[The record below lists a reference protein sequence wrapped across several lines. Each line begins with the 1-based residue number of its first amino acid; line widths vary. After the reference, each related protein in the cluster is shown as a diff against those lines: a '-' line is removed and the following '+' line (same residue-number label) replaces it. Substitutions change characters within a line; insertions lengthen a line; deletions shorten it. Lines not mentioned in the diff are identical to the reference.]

1 MTRGSGVKRAVGE
14 RGLLLEMELL
24 QKARLGQN
32 VQIVVQRGEIR
43 LLPVE
48 EKKDWQKALDDLS
61 GCLGTERVG
70 GYDFDLKL
78 RNLYED

>member
-1 MTRGSGVKRAVGE
+1 MTRGTGVQRAVGE

-48 EKKDWQKALDDLS
+48 ENEDWQKALDDLS
-61 GCLGTERVG
+61 GCLGAERVG

-78 RNLYED
+78 RNLYEA